1 MKKTISLLLALV
13 MCLSLAACGN
23 AEKPKQNET
32 ENDYTGVSTNQT
44 ENTDSTDYQ
53 TEYTAPT
60 ETEPKVQ
67 VVEITMDNWQDY
79 FEIKQCVEGDV
90 NTNAF
95 DEFESVAYYIYTVF
109 TLKEEYAEKID
120 TDESQLAI
128 EYSCNYKS
136 RSYTLNAT
144 DFTYEITGDGL
155 KDELHN
161 VSVSGKTNAAFHHL
175 SFPQETM
182 IDGKVV
188 KNNVEFPFAA
198 NLVET
203 PDAAVSFDNREE
215 WQEEYEGVG
224 CILEDIEITRIQGS
238 ITLFE

>member
-23 AEKPKQNET
+23 AEKPKQNKT
-32 ENDYTGVSTNQT
+32 ENDYIGVSTNQT

-95 DEFESVAYYIYTVF
+95 DEVESVGYYIYTVF

-128 EYSCNYKS
+128 EYSGNIKS
-136 RSYTLNAT
+136 RHITINAT
-144 DFTYEITGDGL
+144 DFTYEVTGDGF
-155 KDELHN
+155 EGN
-161 VSVSGKTNAAFHHL
+161 TANYPVSDRTTASFYNF

-182 IDGKVV
+182 IDGKVE
-188 KNNVEFPFAA
+188 KNNVAFPFATS
-198 NLVET
+198 LVEIYE
-203 PDAAVSFDNREE
+203 ACVSLVNREE
-215 WQEEYEGVG
+215 WQEECEGNA

>member
-1 MKKTISLLLALV
+1 MKKAISLLLALV

-32 ENDYTGVSTNQT
+32 ENDSTGVSPN
-44 ENTDSTDYQ
+44 Q

-79 FEIKQCVEGDV
+79 FETKQCVESCIS
-90 NTNAF
+90 TNAF
-95 DEFESVAYYIYTVF
+95 DEFESVSYYIYTVF

-155 KDELHN
+155 KDERFN
-161 VSVSGKTNAAFHHL
+161 FSVSGKTNAAFHHL

-188 KNNVEFPFAA
+188 ENNVEFPFAA

-203 PDAAVSFDNREE
+203 PDAVVDLDNREE

>member
-23 AEKPKQNET
+23 AEKPKQNKT
-32 ENDYTGVSTNQT
+32 ENDYIGVSTNQT

-95 DEFESVAYYIYTVF
+95 DEVESVGYYIYTVF

-128 EYSCNYKS
+128 GYSGNIKS
-136 RSYTLNAT
+136 RHITISAYRLNSAT
-144 DFTYEITGDGL
+144 AP
-155 KDELHN
+155 
-161 VSVSGKTNAAFHHL
+161 KT
-175 SFPQETM
+175 E
-182 IDGKVV
+182 
-188 KNNVEFPFAA
+188 
-198 NLVET
+198 
-203 PDAAVSFDNREE
+203 
-215 WQEEYEGVG
+215 
-224 CILEDIEITRIQGS
+224 S
-238 ITLFE
+238 IRFIGH

>member
-1 MKKTISLLLALV
+1 MKKAISLLLALV

-32 ENDYTGVSTNQT
+32 ENDSTGVSPN
-44 ENTDSTDYQ
+44 Q

-175 SFPQETM
+175 SFQQETM